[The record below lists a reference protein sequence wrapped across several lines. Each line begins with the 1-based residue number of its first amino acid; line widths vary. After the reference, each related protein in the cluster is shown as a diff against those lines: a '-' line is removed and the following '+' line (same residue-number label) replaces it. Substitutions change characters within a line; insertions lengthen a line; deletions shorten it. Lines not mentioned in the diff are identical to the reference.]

1 MLPLKHGIKDIKD
14 VTIYISCVKGSLG
27 ALRGGGGGVSACA
40 RRARHARESRREI
53 IYSFLPSSR
62 AARRACTLRPALKA
76 SQQRML
82 CKLHSHPQ

>member
-27 ALRGGGGGVSACA
+27 ALRGGGEVSACA

-62 AARRACTLRPALKA
+62 AARRTCALRPALKA

-82 CKLHSHPQ
+82 CKLNSHPQ

>member
-27 ALRGGGGGVSACA
+27 ALRGGGGVSACA

-62 AARRACTLRPALKA
+62 AARRTCALRPALKA
-76 SQQRML
+76 SQQRLL

>member
-1 MLPLKHGIKDIKD
+1 MLPLKHGSKDIKD

-27 ALRGGGGGVSACA
+27 ALRGGGGVSACA

-62 AARRACTLRPALKA
+62 AARRTCTLRPALKA